1 MTNLDMNKDYD
12 DWRAET
18 QLRLQKSAIYNALK
32 NKCATEAAGHQC
44 LQLIDDATHYAF
56 QRTKTILIHM
66 GEFTLHDGDH
76 LFRVL
81 QLMEKILG
89 RDAVDRL
96 SSPEL
101 MLLILSAFFH
111 DIGMAPDVEL
121 VQIWRKHWDANPTFN
136 DDSEAKEYAKFARF
150 VASNPEKAELISS
163 KIAKGDHSAA
173 DLAKSYL
180 VTDFIR
186 TTHAKRA
193 QEIIQKDWIE
203 KISYRDTNLA
213 VEFSAICFSHNEDP
227 LSVLEL
233 DKNYLCG
240 PDIFACLPLVAVILR
255 LADLLD
261 FDAKR
266 TPAILYSHLFV
277 RHPVSTKEWAKHR
290 SVEAWSINKNNI
302 QFHAKCKHPAIEASI
317 HAFCDVID
325 SELTACGNILA
336 VLNDFH
342 LASNRDLKIQ
352 IPLKVDRSKIET
364 QKTVFGKPE
373 YLYRQSH
380 FNLSKNQVI
389 DLLMGTKLYGDP
401 AVALRELLQ
410 NSIDACLL
418 RSALEKSWG
427 NTYAPEIVV
436 KYYVENNED
445 VLEVID
451 NGTGMD
457 QYIIDSYYSKV
468 GSSFYK
474 SVDFYDLKSESQA
487 KFTPTSRFGI
497 GILSTFMVAD
507 TLEVDTRRI
516 YGPHDSSDPIN
527 LTIEGQNSIFW
538 IRPGNRKTPGTT
550 TKLLLRKKLNPW
562 GRMSP
567 SEFSEHVQNIVPNP
581 PFRITIQADANETI
595 IDQNTFKCVKAESL
609 KTHSW
614 DAHENIRLYEIN
626 LGDASSGLLGSAIV
640 AVLERNEIP
649 VSEIEVNSK
658 SVEIDGESYALQK
671 SIKLGGKDITVY
683 STSIEIDDDAGI
695 HETTSTSILTDSK
708 SKISLHGIEVAAS
721 LFPQSWAMQKN
732 QVRLVWPLP
741 LLLVVDVCGQ
751 ADLDLNSARN
761 QIIMSE
767 KWVDFEEK
775 LSQSVFTEIK
785 NQVTSEYWDKL
796 LEILKQS
803 KNTHFLT
810 GLSKIK

>member
-1 MTNLDMNKDYD
+1 MNTEYD

-18 QLRLQKSAIYNALK
+18 QLRLQKSALYEALK
-32 NKCATEAAGHQC
+32 KRSAGEAAGNQV

-56 QRTKTILIHM
+56 QRTKTILVHM

-89 RDAVDRL
+89 RDAIDRL
-96 SSPEL
+96 TSPEL

-111 DIGMAPDVEL
+111 DIGMAPDVKL
-121 VQIWRKHWDANPTFN
+121 VQIWRKHWDTLQTFE
-136 DDSEAKEYAKFARF
+136 DEPEKKEYAKFARF
-150 VASNPEKAELISS
+150 VASNPDKADLITS
-163 KIAKGDHSAA
+163 KAAKGDISGS

-180 VTDFIR
+180 ITEFIR

-193 QEIIQKDWIE
+193 QEIIQKDWLE
-203 KISYRDTNLA
+203 KITYRDTNLA

-290 SVEAWSINKNNI
+290 AVEAWSINRQTI
-302 QFHAKCKHPAIEASI
+302 QYHAKCRHPAIEASI

-325 SELTACGNILA
+325 SELTACGNILT

-342 LASNRDLKIQ
+342 LTSNRDLKIQ
-352 IPLKVDRSKIET
+352 IPLRVDRSKIET

-373 YLYRQSH
+373 YLYRQSQ

-436 KYYVENNED
+436 KYYVENSED
-445 VLEVID
+445 VLEVVD

-457 QYIIDSYYSKV
+457 QYIIDAYYSKV

-474 SVDFYDLKSESQA
+474 SVDFYDLKSESRA

-516 YGPHDSSDPIN
+516 YGPHESSDPIN
-527 LTIEGQNSIFW
+527 LSIEGQNSIFW

-562 GRMSP
+562 GRMS
-567 SEFSEHVQNIVPNP
+567 SNEFSEHVQNIIPNP
-581 PFRITIQADANETI
+581 PFKVIIQSEANEVI
-595 IDQNTFKCVKAESL
+595 LDQHTFKCVKAGSL
-609 KTHSW
+609 KTHAW
-614 DAHENIRLYEIN
+614 DTHENIRLFEVN
-626 LGDASSGLLGSAIV
+626 LEDSGSGILGSAVV
-640 AVLERNEIP
+640 AVLERNGVP

-658 SVEIDGESYALQK
+658 CVEIDGESYALQK

-695 HETTSTSILTDSK
+695 HESTSTSTLTDSK
-708 SKISLHGIEVAAS
+708 SKLSLHGIEVAAS
-721 LFPQSWAMQKN
+721 LFPQPWLMQKN
-732 QVRLVWPLP
+732 QVKLVWPLP
-741 LLLVVDVCGQ
+741 LLLVVDVCGEG
-751 ADLDLNSARN
+751 DLDLNSARN
-761 QIIMSE
+761 QILLSE

-775 LSQSVFTEIK
+775 IAQFIFTEVKKQVIK
-785 NQVTSEYWDKL
+785 EYWDHL
-796 LEILKQS
+796 LPILQSS

-810 GLSKIK
+810 GLSKIH